1 MEGGKTAN
9 YWPGFVDALT
19 NVVIAMVFVIV
30 VLAMALSFAAQLMS
44 KRLAQQYMGK
54 QRAAQAAS
62 APADKRRPL
71 PTKLE
76 LDTSQTSPQAQE
88 TSKARDR
95 IEPKVIKVDAHES
108 AESSSGG
115 RVQTINNVVRLD
127 YADTA
132 LTLDFNATEA
142 LRSAMAAQKARTID
156 AQIIIVARGRDME
169 LSDNQRA
176 AYLRVLAVRNEL
188 IDDGFKTDRI
198 IVRID
203 TEHNDPHPSVTIS
216 FQDKP

>member
-1 MEGGKTAN
+1 MESGKTAN

-44 KRLAQQYMGK
+44 KRLAQQYMDK
-54 QRAAQAAS
+54 HRAAQAAS
-62 APADKRRPL
+62 APEDKELVQRAKPE
-71 PTKLE
+71 LE
-76 LDTSQTSPQAQE
+76 LRDTAQQPQE
-88 TSKARDR
+88 TGKAREH
-95 IEPKVIKVDAHES
+95 IEPKIIKVEAHES
-108 AESSSGG
+108 ANSSSGG

-142 LRSAMAAQKARTID
+142 LRSAMAAQKARTVD
-156 AQIIIVARGRDME
+156 AQIIILARGRDME